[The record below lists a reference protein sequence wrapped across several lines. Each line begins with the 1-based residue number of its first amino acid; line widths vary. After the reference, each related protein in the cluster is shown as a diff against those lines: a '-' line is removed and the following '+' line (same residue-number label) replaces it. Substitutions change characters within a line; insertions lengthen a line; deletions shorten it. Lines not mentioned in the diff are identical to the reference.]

1 MSEARKLCRRACKY
15 RFGETGGGNCDYI
28 GVTGRSRVKAVY
40 ELRGVERMTEE
51 QLEKEP
57 LLRPENCPVFEKRPK
72 GWKKP
77 KPKEIALPGSRAA
90 REGRKDPEGS
100 ADPPTQERR
109 KRKAYNKGV
118 HSFDTI
124 RALRLWQQ
132 GMNDIQIA
140 EELGTRR
147 SNIYWWRKV
156 NGLPTNW
163 KGRKKDEA
171 EERGRSV

>member
-1 MSEARKLCRRACKY
+1 MSKARKPCRRPCKY
-15 RFGETGGGNCDYI
+15 RDGSVCGGSCDYLSM
-28 GVTGRSRVKAVY
+28 TGKSRLKAVY
-40 ELRGVERMTEE
+40 AVLGVERMTEE

-57 LLRPENCPVFEKRPK
+57 LLRPENCPVFERRPK

-77 KPKEIALPGSRAA
+77 KPKAIALPGSRAV
-90 REGRKDPEGS
+90 RESRKDPEGG
-100 ADPPTQERR
+100 ADPPAQERR

-118 HSFDTI
+118 YSFDTI

-132 GMNDIQIA
+132 GLNDIQIA

-147 SNIYWWRKV
+147 SNIYWWRKA
-156 NGLPTNW
+156 NGLPTSW